1 MSIPIQF
8 SLEQILAITRQL
20 PNDVKVLLIQELL
33 KELAHT
39 GALQKTPIV
48 SLDGYDQPID
58 LEKVTFSKKDLEGLQ
73 QLWKDEPSAEE
84 LVKQL

>member
-39 GALQKTPIV
+39 GTLQKTPTV
-48 SLDGYDQPID
+48 NLEGYDQPID
-58 LEKVTFSKKDLEGLQ
+58 LEKATFSVKDLEGLQ
-73 QLWKDEPSAEE
+73 ELWKDEPSAEE